1 MFDRLFGSRGPGP
14 DAAERTPPGQYL
26 TEKFPV
32 LHYGSVPTVD
42 LGDVGLPRLRAR
54 STPRSP

>member
-1 MFDRLFGSRGPGP
+1 MFDRLFGSRVPGP

-32 LHYGSVPTVD
+32 LHYGSVPAPISSPGTSASS
-42 LGDVGLPRLRAR
+42 G
-54 STPRSP
+54 SWTPRSP